1 MSSKVELTNEE
12 IDGLRQVLKHV
23 LDVRTVELHR
33 TDAFA
38 FKELVKTNIGLIQ
51 QVLAKLE
58 QARPPASK

>member
-38 FKELVKTNIGLIQ
+38 FKELVKTNI
-51 QVLAKLE
+51 
-58 QARPPASK
+58 

>member
-1 MSSKVELTNEE
+1 MTSKIELTHEE
-12 IDGLRQVLKHV
+12 VDGLRQVLKHV
-23 LDVRTVELHR
+23 LEVRTVELHR

-38 FKELVKTNIGLIQ
+38 FKELVKTNIDLIE